1 MAQMTAGRAVVES
14 LIAQGVD
21 TVFGIISIHTLYIY
35 DALRD
40 AVDDGRIRFVGARHE
55 HALAFMADG
64 YARAT
69 GKPGVMLTSGG
80 PGAADSVGALG
91 ESYHSSIPL
100 LQITAEIENEWVGR
114 GLGVTHEAKDQM
126 RMFESV
132 TGWQRLVRTPADISN
147 AIAEGFE
154 HLRTHHPRP
163 AVLAIPND
171 LLSVE
176 NDYEIIPLRNSNAP
190 APDTSALAEAVR
202 LLANARR
209 PVIIAG

>member
-1 MAQMTAGRAVVES
+1 MAKMTAGRAVVES

-40 AVDDGRIRFVGARHE
+40 AVDEGRIRFVGARHE
-55 HALAFMADG
+55 HALGFMADG

-100 LQITAEIENEWVGR
+100 LQITAEIENEWVGQ
-114 GLGVTHEAKDQM
+114 GLGVTHEAKDQLG
-126 RMFESV
+126 MFASV
-132 TGWQRLVRTPADISN
+132 ADWRRLVREPGGISN
-147 AIAEGFE
+147 AIAEAFE

-163 AVLAIPND
+163 GVLAIPND
-171 LLSVE
+171 LLALE
-176 NDYEIIPLRNSNAP
+176 DDFEIIPSRNGPPPSMNA
-190 APDTSALAEAVR
+190 
-202 LLANARR
+202 
-209 PVIIAG
+209 